1 MIRST
6 YFTITALILLTLCN
20 YGWGQTLFTENFDYP
35 AGDTLSHLGWE
46 QIRNGDSLITITE
59 PGLTYDGYSPSGI
72 GNAAVLK
79 SNGGQE
85 IRNSFTSIN
94 SDSVYLS
101 FLINIS
107 DAVDNSVAV
116 DGLFLYLTPPDGS
129 IFSYRMSV
137 YVRKHESSNLL
148 AFGVSKGSG
157 IQFTD
162 YQYALGTTY
171 LIVVKYC
178 FDAAEADKVSLWIN
192 PDLTLSESEP
202 NSSLTVGPDT
212 PELANIII
220 SQLIGSNEP
229 PDAIIDGIRITT
241 KWKDITLSIPAI
253 DSRLLQQYYLNQNYP
268 NPFNPSTKI
277 SYKIAEA
284 GFVTLKIY
292 DVLGREIQTLV
303 NSFQYANTYLVHF
316 DAARLSAGVYFYELK
331 AGDFT
336 ICKRMLLIK

>member
-1 MIRST
+1 MYKR
-6 YFTITALILLTLCN
+6 
-20 YGWGQTLFTENFDYP
+20 Q
-35 AGDTLSHLGWE
+35 
-46 QIRNGDSLITITE
+46 
-59 PGLTYDGYSPSGI
+59 
-72 GNAAVLK
+72 
-79 SNGGQE
+79 
-85 IRNSFTSIN
+85 
-94 SDSVYLS
+94 
-101 FLINIS
+101 
-107 DAVDNSVAV
+107 
-116 DGLFLYLTPPDGS
+116 
-129 IFSYRMSV
+129 
-137 YVRKHESSNLL
+137 
-148 AFGVSKGSG
+148 
-157 IQFTD
+157 
-162 YQYALGTTY
+162 TY